1 MIRFSLL
8 TLLALYSCQGP
19 SEQHSALIENDEFK
33 SIDSTMFYLN
43 QVEKGVLSPKAYAR
57 AAKYFVAQDSLI
69 KSKAEYLMKAGLTC
83 MIQAGEFRLYGVNY
97 LILLSNKFPQHE
109 YAPQALLQLALFFDN
124 ELANQTRATEF
135 LRALISRYP
144 NDDLRDD
151 AEGLLNLIDV
161 SESGEIDQ
169 VRQWINKN

>member
-1 MIRFSLL
+1 MIRFTLL

-19 SEQHSALIENDEFK
+19 SEQHSALIENDDVK

-43 QVEKGVLSPKAYAR
+43 RVEKGVLSPKAYSR
-57 AAKYFVAQDSLI
+57 AAQHFLAQDSLI
-69 KSKAEYLMKAGLTC
+69 RSKAEYLMKAGLTC
-83 MIQAGEFRLYGVNY
+83 MNQEGEFRWYGVNY

-124 ELANQTRATEF
+124 ELGDDARASEF
-135 LRALISRYP
+135 LRALVSRYP
-144 NDDLRDD
+144 DDDLRDD

-161 SESGEIDQ
+161 SKSGEIDQ
-169 VRQWINKN
+169 VRQWLNKN

>member
-1 MIRFSLL
+1 MIRFTLL

-19 SEQHSALIENDEFK
+19 SEQHSALIENDDVK

-43 QVEKGVLSPKAYAR
+43 RVEKGVLSPKAYSR
-57 AAKYFVAQDSLI
+57 AAQHFLAQDSLI
-69 KSKAEYLMKAGLTC
+69 RSKAEYLMKAGLTC
-83 MIQAGEFRLYGVNY
+83 MNQEGEFRWYGVNY

-124 ELANQTRATEF
+124 ELGDDARASEF
-135 LRALISRYP
+135 LRALVSRYP
-144 NDDLRDD
+144 DDDLRDD
-151 AEGLLNLIDV
+151 AEGLLNLIDF

-169 VRQWINKN
+169 VRQWLNNN